1 MKPAIIK
8 VKQENG
14 KLIYKKVNK
23 ILCEIERVER
33 GQYKGLFCLYTPVT
47 SSGGL
52 SSYNDTLEDAKKR
65 AEKYIIS
72 HYSIFG
78 GCEIVY

>member
-1 MKPAIIK
+1 MKPVIIK

-23 ILCEIERVER
+23 RLCEIGKVKL
-33 GQYKGLFCLYTPVT
+33 GQYRGLFYLYTPVT
-47 SSGGL
+47 SSGGFV
-52 SSYNDTLEDAKKR
+52 SYNDTLEEAKKR
-65 AEKYIIS
+65 AEFYVREY
-72 HYSIFG
+72 YSIFG